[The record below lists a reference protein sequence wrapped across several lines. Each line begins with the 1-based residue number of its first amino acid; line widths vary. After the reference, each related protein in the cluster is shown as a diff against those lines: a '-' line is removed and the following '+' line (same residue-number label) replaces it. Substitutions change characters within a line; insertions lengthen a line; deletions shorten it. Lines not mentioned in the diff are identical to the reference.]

1 MPLRATRT
9 DIFVATITTFLF
21 GSYDAF
27 EENLTHMK
35 IINLKTYL
43 GENVTDFCA
52 EILVDAE
59 LLESAGAFKPH
70 HLGYINF
77 IFEDTSD
84 SRLCLRDIYKYKEVM
99 EFINKL
105 CVSDMDVLSQEDIIS
120 YESLVHEAT

>member
-52 EILVDAE
+52 EILVDADC
-59 LLESAGAFKPH
+59 LESAGAFKPDH
-70 HLGYINF
+70 IGYITR

-84 SRLCLRDIYKYKEVM
+84 SRFFCGLFKSTRRLQSLSRNFV
-99 EFINKL
+99 
-105 CVSDMDVLSQEDIIS
+105 CVTWIS
-120 YESLVHEAT
+120 YHKRSS